1 MSELDDNVARFS
13 LLKADVLDDTR
24 LAGFYAKC
32 AQLPIVYLEKALEL
46 HRAEARHLSDKAI
59 PELMFSEN
67 RRSVET
73 MDGVTITI
81 KGEVNASLKDAD
93 LAEVFKWLDFR
104 GYGSIMKKRQYLDEA
119 EVPEGFIEHLKEEG
133 VMLHADLSC
142 NTNSF
147 KAAVKKIYAET
158 DELPPPEVAECSIF
172 NHAVIKTAKK
182 ESNDE

>member
-1 MSELDDNVARFS
+1 MSELDDHVARFS
-13 LLKADVLDDTR
+13 LLKQESVDEER
-24 LAGFYAKC
+24 FFNFYAKC
-32 AQLPIVYLEKALEL
+32 DQLPIAYLERALDM
-46 HRAEARHLSDKAI
+46 HKTEAKSLSDKTI

-81 KGEVNASLKDAD
+81 KGEVNASLKGSE
-93 LAEVFKWLDFR
+93 LSVVYNWLNHR
-104 GYGSIMKKRQYLDEA
+104 GYGSIVKQRHYLAEE

-133 VMLHADLSC
+133 VSLHADLSL

-172 NHAVIKTAKK
+172 NHAVIKTEKK
-182 ESNDE
+182 DNDE